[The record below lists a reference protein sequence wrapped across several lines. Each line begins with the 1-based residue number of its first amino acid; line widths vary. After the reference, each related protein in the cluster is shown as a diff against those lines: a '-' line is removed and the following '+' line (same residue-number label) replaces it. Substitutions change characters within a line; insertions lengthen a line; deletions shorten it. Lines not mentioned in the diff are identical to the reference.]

1 MGGKIGKGN
10 NLNFPASVF
19 LYRPGKQAT
28 TKNASLIQYMEDIFK
43 VLFGGLQNNLFHPR
57 PLAINVDGDATRA
70 PRKIF
75 SSARIPNIE

>member
-19 LYRPGKQAT
+19 LYHPGKQAT

-43 VLFGGLQNNLFHPR
+43 VLFGGLQNNLFPPR